1 MVLSRNDKRKR
12 KEGDLVDLME
22 PLSESP
28 KRTKVHAQRK
38 FAQGA
43 TTVFNTSPT
52 PVKDKEKAK
61 PTMLTELI
69 THKRPNTEDF
79 LTFLCFRG
87 TSILPPSLNFF
98 NIGNKKEKQGLKPV
112 RTSTEKASSTNTFT
126 EIQKQE
132 TICQKNVTK
141 VKPIVSNKK
150 KVASTLHKNIT
161 KLKTATSTVQ
171 ALKKKYQEQRLAK
184 QRIKNKFKTTCVMRT
199 RSCTERSMLK
209 AGLQLAPRKFL
220 PRIKA
225 KRHGLR
231 SAVLPDKTN
240 KPLSK
245 TKVLSKP
252 KKKVNS
258 KAKNSDTSNTDA
270 SSEENDVED
279 NEEEELHV
287 EKSTS
292 QIKRNIQ
299 RGIQKKICTRSKSE
313 MKRVTRSS
321 SSTIPSQNLSRRPT
335 RKTKEA
341 AAVYMEI
348 LGRKLVSPDLE
359 NDDNISV
366 ESFPELP
373 NARRIAQTENE
384 LKAKVKQNSTK
395 TITKTK
401 DSKVSSFSS
410 NANKRL
416 DKSKNNK
423 LILKSKRLMRVQR
436 YCEEDSDEE
445 SESSVET
452 NNTRP
457 VTRQSLGKIDKP
469 ISRSLRSSSKSTII
483 QTEIQSN
490 VNSKPKTQVQSYVKT
505 AKEKFMIKR
514 KREQNIS
521 KTSLVKIKQKKS

>member
-1 MVLSRNDKRKR
+1 
-12 KEGDLVDLME
+12 
-22 PLSESP
+22 
-28 KRTKVHAQRK
+28 
-38 FAQGA
+38 
-43 TTVFNTSPT
+43 
-52 PVKDKEKAK
+52 
-61 PTMLTELI
+61 
-69 THKRPNTEDF
+69 
-79 LTFLCFRG
+79 
-87 TSILPPSLNFF
+87 
-98 NIGNKKEKQGLKPV
+98 
-112 RTSTEKASSTNTFT
+112 
-126 EIQKQE
+126 
-132 TICQKNVTK
+132 
-141 VKPIVSNKK
+141 
-150 KVASTLHKNIT
+150 
-161 KLKTATSTVQ
+161 
-171 ALKKKYQEQRLAK
+171 
-184 QRIKNKFKTTCVMRT
+184 MRT

-209 AGLQLAPRKFL
+209 TGLQLAPRKFL

-231 SAVLPDKTN
+231 SAVLPDKIN

-279 NEEEELHV
+279 NKEEELHV

-299 RGIQKKICTRSKSE
+299 KGIQKKICTRSKSE

-348 LGRKLVSPDLE
+348 LGRKLVNPDLE

-384 LKAKVKQNSTK
+384 LKAKVKQSSTK

-401 DSKVSSFSS
+401 DLKVSSFSS
-410 NANKRL
+410 NVNKRL
-416 DKSKNNK
+416 DKNKNNK

-452 NNTRP
+452 NN
-457 VTRQSLGKIDKP
+457 
-469 ISRSLRSSSKSTII
+469 
-483 QTEIQSN
+483 
-490 VNSKPKTQVQSYVKT
+490 Y
-505 AKEKFMIKR
+505 
-514 KREQNIS
+514 
-521 KTSLVKIKQKKS
+521 